1 MSIDSG
7 AVQAVKLAIFA
18 ATSGHSGVDRIL
30 ANLVPAMIGRGVRV
44 DVLGIQGHGPELP
57 ALPAGGRHLRFPV
70 RHVATALP
78 YLVRYLRR
86 ERPRVLLADKDRV
99 NRTAWLARRLAGGD
113 TRLALR
119 LGTTVSQNLASRSW
133 LDRVVQ
139 TGSMRLL
146 YRHADHVLVPS
157 LGAAD
162 DLAAYAGLA
171 RDAIRVVANPVV
183 RPDMAALAAEP
194 VAHPWFAAGAPPVL
208 LGVGE
213 LSTRKDFATLVR
225 AHARLVERL
234 DCRLVIL
241 GEGRQRD
248 ALMRLAGQ
256 LGTADRLD
264 LPGFVAN
271 PYPYMARAAAFALTS
286 RWEGLGIVLVEAL
299 ALGTPAAA
307 CDCPSGPREVLADG
321 RYGPLVAVADD
332 AALADALEGLLRRP
346 PEREALK
353 AAARPYTV
361 AASAEAYLAAL
372 ELTP

>member
-1 MSIDSG
+1 M
-7 AVQAVKLAIFA
+7 KLAIFA